1 MTQKIKLPSKEDFY
15 NQYITNNLSIQE
27 MAEYYNVG
35 KSTIDNWIKAF
46 QIKKSK
52 ELIKQCKER
61 TNLKKFGYTNV
72 ALIPGY
78 RKKTHFS
85 IPIPSYE
92 DFYKHYIEENM
103 SRTELCNY
111 YKVGKS
117 TIDKWISVLKIKKSQ
132 DLINKSIENYM
143 INKYKANNVSKLIDI
158 KEKKINTMKQN
169 NSYNKSQD
177 EEFVYRKLIT
187 KYGNNNVFRQYK
199 SKEYPFPCDFYIPK
213 KNLYIE
219 CNFHWT
225 HNNEPF
231 NKENNKHIEIL
242 KIWQTKNTSYYNN
255 AIHVW
260 TKADPLKLQTFIK
273 NNLNY
278 KIFYT
283 IKDFERWYKKY

>member
-1 MTQKIKLPSKEDFY
+1 MTQKIKLPSKDDFY

-27 MAEYYNVG
+27 MAEHYNVG
-35 KSTIDNWIKAF
+35 RSTINNWIKAF
-46 QIKKSK
+46 QITKSK

-61 TNLKKFGYTNV
+61 ANLKKFGYTNV

-78 RKKTHFS
+78 RKKTHKS
-85 IPIPSYE
+85 IPMPSYE
-92 DFYKHYIEENM
+92 DFYKHYIEENL
-103 SRTELCNY
+103 SRAELSKY

-117 TIDKWISVLKIKKSQ
+117 TIDKWISILKIKKSQ

-143 INKYKANNVSKLIDI
+143 ITKYNISNVSKLIDI

-177 EEFVYRKLIT
+177 EEFAYKKLIL
-187 KYGNNNVFRQYK
+187 KFGKQDVIRQYK
-199 SKEYPFPCDFYIPK
+199 SKKYPFPCDFYVPSK
-213 KNLYIE
+213 KLYIE

-225 HNNEPF
+225 HGIGPF
-231 NKENNKHIEIL
+231 KKSSEDLKQIEE
-242 KIWQTKNTSYYNN
+242 WQTKNTNYYNN

-260 TKADPLKLQTFIK
+260 TKADPLKLQTFIANK
-273 NNLNY
+273 LNY

-283 IKDFERWYKKY
+283 LQDFEEWYKTI

>member
-1 MTQKIKLPSKEDFY
+1 MTQKIKLPLKEDFY
-15 NQYITNNLSIQE
+15 KLYIIDNLSIE
-27 MAEYYNVG
+27 ELKEHYKVG
-35 KSTIDNWIKAF
+35 RSTIDNWIHTF
-46 QIKKSK
+46 QIKKPK
-52 ELIKQCKER
+52 DLIRICKER
-61 TNLKKFGYTNV
+61 ANLKKFGYTNV

-85 IPIPSYE
+85 IPMPSYD
-92 DFYKHYIEENM
+92 DFYKNYIVENK
-103 SRTELCNY
+103 SRAELCEH

-117 TIDKWISVLKIKKSQ
+117 TIDKWISILKIKKPQ
-132 DLINKSIENYM
+132 NLINKSIENYM
-143 INKYKANNVSKLIDI
+143 INKYSISNVSKLIDI

-177 EEFVYRKLIT
+177 EEFAYKNLIL
-187 KYGNNNVFRQYK
+187 KFGKEDVIRQYK
-199 SKEYPFPCDFYIPK
+199 SKVYPFPCDFYIK
-213 KNLYIE
+213 SVDLYIE

-225 HNNEPF
+225 HGTRPF
-231 NKENNKHIEIL
+231 ENNNKDL
-242 KIWQTKNTSYYNN
+242 KQLEEWQTKNTSYYNN

-283 IKDFERWYKKY
+283 IEDFERWYKKY